1 MKRIVFA
8 CTLTLAA
15 ASFGRS
21 GPECARTCQTALKAF
36 EKQCK
41 DNAAANPNAK
51 ASCDAVA
58 KKFDGQCKQACTSG
72 QKPKKPSNTNSF

>member
-1 MKRIVFA
+1 MKRLILA

-15 ASFGRS
+15 AALAKT

-41 DNAAANPNAK
+41 EANPNGK
-51 ASCDAVA
+51 ASCDSVA
-58 KKFDGQCKQACTSG
+58 KKFDSQCKQACTSG